1 MTHTILSGTG
11 ADQIRVGKPLPT
23 PTTGGARRG
32 AQLGT
37 AQPPVGMP
45 RRVAGTATVLPP
57 HPTRGVAASQRLQH
71 RRGRG
76 TLPPVLT
83 TVLCVAADVPICS
96 CSRECAVLGQPLFF
110 CRPAPVCRRV
120 RPGAATGMR
129 ARLTA
134 EDAPGI
140 LINVGNDHFSQH
152 HKRVAR
158 EEELNSVLA

>member
-23 PTTGGARRG
+23 PPTGGARRG

-45 RRVAGTATVLPP
+45 LRVVGTATVLPP

-71 RRGRG
+71 RGGRG

-96 CSRECAVLGQPLFF
+96 CSRECAVLGQPLVFLSP
-110 CRPAPVCRRV
+110 CPRMPTC
-120 RPGAATGMR
+120 ATGGGDR
-129 ARLTA
+129 NACTFDSRGCAWYTY
-134 EDAPGI
+134 
-140 LINVGNDHFSQH
+140 QRR
-152 HKRVAR
+152 K
-158 EEELNSVLA
+158 